1 MSAQL
6 LFLDCGGLLN
16 PDLENLMKSTAIF
29 ALLATLLTAS
39 IVNAQSMTP
48 EQRDNANVTARNNYP
63 IVPFQ
68 SKMTRAD
75 VLAELKQA
83 QSDGV
88 ITNGNNYPIIRQA
101 STPKSRAEV
110 KKELESATSND
121 FRQSLYHGA

>member
-1 MSAQL
+1 
-6 LFLDCGGLLN
+6 
-16 PDLENLMKSTAIF
+16 MKSTAIF

-48 EQRDNANVTARNNYP
+48 EQRDNANVTAFNNYP

>member
-1 MSAQL
+1 
-6 LFLDCGGLLN
+6 
-16 PDLENLMKSTAIF
+16 MKSTAIF

-39 IVNAQSMTP
+39 AVNAQSMTP
-48 EQRDNANVTARNNYP
+48 DQRDNANVTARNNYP

-83 QSDGV
+83 QSEGV
-88 ITNGNNYPIIRQA
+88 ITNGNDYPIIRQA

-110 KKELESATSND
+110 KKELETATSND